1 MIFFAYETEIHLLIK
16 LNLIIMK
23 KSTILLLTGVFLLG
37 TANLFSQECV
47 FYSPVEKGTVLTHS
61 NYDKKDK
68 LTGTTTQT
76 VLDNYVK
83 EGVQTVKIRNEYQ
96 GVEMDSV
103 FMTEL
108 EMKCKDGRYFVDM
121 ESFIGESTLTP
132 YSNME
137 TTFEVENMTIPAELK
152 VGEVLDNGKVSVTIS
167 NNGKKIMTITVNITN
182 RIVEAKED
190 ITTPAGTFEC
200 YKISYDIST
209 KMLITIKASTVE
221 WYAKNVGVVRS
232 ESYNKKG
239 KLTGY
244 TVLTGFQK

>member
-1 MIFFAYETEIHLLIK
+1 
-16 LNLIIMK
+16 MK
-23 KSTILLLTGVFLLG
+23 KLTVLLFAVLLLSATV
-37 TANLFSQECV
+37 NLFSQECV
-47 FYSPVEKGTVLTHS
+47 FYSPVEKGTVLKHS

-68 LTGTTTQT
+68 LTGTSTQT
-76 VLDNYVK
+76 VIDNYVE
-83 EGVQTVKIRNEYQ
+83 EGIQTVKIRNEYQ
-96 GVEMDSV
+96 DVEIDSV

-108 EMKCKDGRYFVDM
+108 ELKCKDGRYYVDM
-121 ESFIGESTLTP
+121 ESYIGESTLTP
-132 YSNME
+132 YSDME
-137 TTFEVENMTIPAELK
+137 TTFEVENMTIPGELK
-152 VGEVLDNGKVSVTIS
+152 PGEILDNGKVTVAIS
-167 NNGKKIMTITVNITN
+167 NNGMKIMTISVNISN
-182 RIVEAKED
+182 RKVEAKED

-244 TVLTGFQK
+244 TVLTGLMR

>member
-1 MIFFAYETEIHLLIK
+1 MRK
-16 LNLIIMK
+16 VK
-23 KSTILLLTGVFLLG
+23 ILLLTGVFLLG
-37 TANLFSQECV
+37 TTNLFSQECV
-47 FYSPVEKGTVLTHS
+47 FYSPVEKGTVLKHS

-68 LTGTTTQT
+68 LTGTSIQT
-76 VLDNYVK
+76 VIDNYVK

-96 GVEMDSV
+96 DVEMDSV

-108 EMKCKDGRYFVDM
+108 EMKCKDGRYYVDM
-121 ESFIGESTLTP
+121 ESYIGESTLTP

-152 VGEVLDNGKVSVTIS
+152 TGDILDNGRVTVVVS
-167 NNGKKIMTITVNITN
+167 NNGMKIMTISVNISN
-182 RIVEAKED
+182 RKVEAKED

-244 TVLTGFQK
+244 TVLTEFQK

>member
-1 MIFFAYETEIHLLIK
+1 
-16 LNLIIMK
+16 MK
-23 KSTILLLTGVFLLG
+23 KSIFILLAAFFMLG
-37 TANLFSQECV
+37 ISNLFSQECV
-47 FYSPVEKGTVLTHS
+47 FYSPVEKGTVLKHS

-68 LTGTTTQT
+68 LTGTSTQT
-76 VLDNYVK
+76 VIDNYVE
-83 EGVQTVKIRNEYQ
+83 EGIQTVKIRNEYQ
-96 GVEMDSV
+96 DVDMDSV

-108 EMKCKDGRYFVDM
+108 ELKCKDGKYYVDM
-121 ESFIGESTLTP
+121 ESYIGESTLTP
-132 YSNME
+132 YSDME

-152 VGEVLDNGKVSVTIS
+152 VGEVLDNGRVTVTIS
-167 NNGKKIMTITVNITN
+167 NNGMKIMTISVNISN
-182 RIVEAKED
+182 RKVEAKED
-190 ITTPAGTFEC
+190 ITTQAGTFEC

-244 TVLTGFQK
+244 TVLTEFQK

>member
-1 MIFFAYETEIHLLIK
+1 
-16 LNLIIMK
+16 MK
-23 KSTILLLTGVFLLG
+23 KSIFILLAAFFILG
-37 TANLFSQECV
+37 ISNLFSQECV

-76 VLDNYVK
+76 VIDNYVE
-83 EGVQTVKIRNEYQ
+83 EGTQVIKLRNEYQ
-96 GVEMDSV
+96 GVDMDSV

-108 EMKCKDGRYFVDM
+108 ELKCKDGKYYVDM
-121 ESFIGESTLTP
+121 ESYIGENTLTP
-132 YSNME
+132 YSDME

-152 VGEVLDNGKVSVTIS
+152 VGEVLDNGKITVTIS
-167 NNGKKIMTITVNITN
+167 NNGMKIMTISVNISN
-182 RIVEAKED
+182 RKVEAKED
-190 ITTPAGTFEC
+190 ITTRAGTFEC

-244 TVLTGFQK
+244 TVLTDFQK

>member
-1 MIFFAYETEIHLLIK
+1 
-16 LNLIIMK
+16 MK
-23 KSTILLLTGVFLLG
+23 KSIFILLAVFFLWG
-37 TANLFSQECV
+37 NSNLFSQECV

-61 NYDKKDK
+61 NFDKKDK
-68 LTGTTTQT
+68 LTGTSTQT
-76 VLDNYVK
+76 VIDNYV
-83 EGVQTVKIRNEYQ
+83 EGGVQTVKIRNEYQ
-96 GVEMDSV
+96 DVEMDSV
-103 FMTEL
+103 FVSEL
-108 EMKCKDGRYFVDM
+108 EMKCKDGRYYVDM
-121 ESFIGESTLTP
+121 ESYIGESTLTP

-152 VGEVLDNGKVSVTIS
+152 VGEVLDNGKVTVTIS
-167 NNGKKIMTITVNITN
+167 NNGMKIMTISVNISN
-182 RIVEAKED
+182 RKVEAKED

>member
-1 MIFFAYETEIHLLIK
+1 
-16 LNLIIMK
+16 MK
-23 KSTILLLTGVFLLG
+23 KSIFILLAAFFILG
-37 TANLFSQECV
+37 ISNLFSQECV

-76 VLDNYVK
+76 VIDNYVE
-83 EGVQTVKIRNEYQ
+83 EGTQVVKLRNEYQ
-96 GVEMDSV
+96 GVDMDSV

-108 EMKCKDGRYFVDM
+108 ELKCKDGKYYVDM
-121 ESFIGESTLTP
+121 ESYIGESTLTP
-132 YSNME
+132 YSDME
-137 TTFEVENMTIPAELK
+137 TTFEVENMTIPAEMK
-152 VGEVLDNGKVSVTIS
+152 VGETLDNGKVTVTIS
-167 NNGKKIMTITVNITN
+167 NNGRKIMTITVNILN
-182 RIVEAKED
+182 RKVEAKED
-190 ITTPAGTFEC
+190 ITTRAGTFEC

-244 TVLTGFQK
+244 TVLTDFQK

>member
-1 MIFFAYETEIHLLIK
+1 MRK
-16 LNLIIMK
+16 VK
-23 KSTILLLTGVFLLG
+23 ILLLTGVFLLG
-37 TANLFSQECV
+37 TTNLFSQECV
-47 FYSPVEKGTVLTHS
+47 FYSPVEKGTVLKHS

-68 LTGTTTQT
+68 LTGTSIQT
-76 VLDNYVK
+76 VIDNYIK

-96 GVEMDSV
+96 DVEMDSV

-108 EMKCKDGRYFVDM
+108 EMKCKDGRYYVDM
-121 ESFIGESTLTP
+121 ESYIGESTLTP

-152 VGEVLDNGKVSVTIS
+152 TGDILDNGRVTVVVS
-167 NNGKKIMTITVNITN
+167 NNGMKIMTISVNISN
-182 RIVEAKED
+182 RKVEAIED
-190 ITTPAGTFEC
+190 ITTQAGTFEC

-221 WYAKNVGVVRS
+221 WYAKNVGVVKS

-244 TVLTGFQK
+244 TVLTEFQK

>member
-1 MIFFAYETEIHLLIK
+1 MRK
-16 LNLIIMK
+16 VK
-23 KSTILLLTGVFLLG
+23 ILLLAGVFLLG
-37 TANLFSQECV
+37 TTNLFSQECV
-47 FYSPVEKGTVLTHS
+47 FYSPVEKGTVLKHS

-68 LTGTTTQT
+68 LTGTSIQT
-76 VLDNYVK
+76 VIDNYVK

-96 GVEMDSV
+96 DVEMDSV

-108 EMKCKDGRYFVDM
+108 EMKCKDGRYYVDM
-121 ESFIGESTLTP
+121 ESYIGESTLTP

-152 VGEVLDNGKVSVTIS
+152 TGDILDNGRVTVVVS
-167 NNGKKIMTITVNITN
+167 NNGMKIMTISVNISN
-182 RIVEAKED
+182 RKVEAKED

-221 WYAKNVGVVRS
+221 WYAKNVGVVKS

-244 TVLTGFQK
+244 TVLTEFQK

>member
-1 MIFFAYETEIHLLIK
+1 
-16 LNLIIMK
+16 MK
-23 KSTILLLTGVFLLG
+23 KSIFILLAAFFMLG
-37 TANLFSQECV
+37 ISNLFSQECV
-47 FYSPVEKGTVLTHS
+47 FYSPVEKGTVLKHS

-76 VLDNYVK
+76 VIDNYVE
-83 EGVQTVKIRNEYQ
+83 EGTQVIKLRNEYQ
-96 GVEMDSV
+96 GVDMDSV

-108 EMKCKDGRYFVDM
+108 ELKCKDGKYYVDM
-121 ESFIGESTLTP
+121 ESYIGESTLTP
-132 YSNME
+132 YSDME

-152 VGEVLDNGKVSVTIS
+152 VGEVLDNGKITVTIS
-167 NNGKKIMTITVNITN
+167 NNGMKIMTISVNISN
-182 RIVEAKED
+182 RKVEAKED
-190 ITTPAGTFEC
+190 ITTRAGTFEC

-244 TVLTGFQK
+244 TVLTEFQK

>member
-1 MIFFAYETEIHLLIK
+1 MRKIK
-16 LNLIIMK
+16 
-23 KSTILLLTGVFLLG
+23 ILLLAGVFLLG
-37 TANLFSQECV
+37 TTNLFSQECV
-47 FYSPVEKGTVLTHS
+47 FYSPVEKGTVLKHS

-68 LTGTTTQT
+68 LTGTSTQT
-76 VLDNYVK
+76 VIDNYVE

-96 GVEMDSV
+96 DVEMDSV

-108 EMKCKDGRYFVDM
+108 EMKCKDGRYYVDM
-121 ESFIGESTLTP
+121 ESYIGESTLTP

-152 VGEVLDNGKVSVTIS
+152 VGDALDNGRVTVTIS
-167 NNGKKIMTITVNITN
+167 NNGMKIMTISVNISN
-182 RIVEAKED
+182 RKVEAIED
-190 ITTPAGTFEC
+190 ITTQAGTFEC

>member
-1 MIFFAYETEIHLLIK
+1 
-16 LNLIIMK
+16 MK
-23 KSTILLLTGVFLLG
+23 KSIFILLAAFFMLG
-37 TANLFSQECV
+37 ISNLFSQECV
-47 FYSPVEKGTVLTHS
+47 FYSPVEKGTVLKHS

-76 VLDNYVK
+76 VIDNYVE
-83 EGVQTVKIRNEYQ
+83 EGTQVIKLRNEYQ
-96 GVEMDSV
+96 GVDMDSV

-108 EMKCKDGRYFVDM
+108 ELKCKDGKYYVDM
-121 ESFIGESTLTP
+121 ESYIGESTLTP
-132 YSNME
+132 YSDME

-152 VGEVLDNGKVSVTIS
+152 VGEVLDNGKITVTIS
-167 NNGKKIMTITVNITN
+167 NNGMKILTISVNISN
-182 RIVEAKED
+182 RKVEAKED
-190 ITTPAGTFEC
+190 ITTRAGTFEC

-244 TVLTGFQK
+244 TVLTEFQK

>member
-1 MIFFAYETEIHLLIK
+1 
-16 LNLIIMK
+16 MK
-23 KSTILLLTGVFLLG
+23 KSIFILLAAFFMLG
-37 TANLFSQECV
+37 ISNLFSQECV
-47 FYSPVEKGTVLTHS
+47 FYSPVEKGTVLKHS

-76 VLDNYVK
+76 VIDNYVE
-83 EGVQTVKIRNEYQ
+83 EGTQVIKLRNEYQ
-96 GVEMDSV
+96 GVDMDSV

-108 EMKCKDGRYFVDM
+108 ELKCKDGKYYVDM
-121 ESFIGESTLTP
+121 ESYIGESTLTP
-132 YSNME
+132 YSDME
-137 TTFEVENMTIPAELK
+137 TTFEVENMTIPAEMK
-152 VGEVLDNGKVSVTIS
+152 VGETLDNGKVTVTIS
-167 NNGKKIMTITVNITN
+167 NNGMKIMTISVNISN
-182 RIVEAKED
+182 RKVEAKED
-190 ITTPAGTFEC
+190 ITTQAGTFEC

-244 TVLTGFQK
+244 TVLTEFQK

>member
-1 MIFFAYETEIHLLIK
+1 
-16 LNLIIMK
+16 MK
-23 KSTILLLTGVFLLG
+23 KLTILLFTGVFLLG

-47 FYSPVEKGTVLTHS
+47 FYSPVEKGTVVKYS

-68 LTGTTTQT
+68 LTGTSTQT
-76 VLDNYVK
+76 VIDNYVE
-83 EGVQTVKIRNEYQ
+83 EGVQTVKLRNEYQ
-96 GVEMDSV
+96 DVEMDSAFV
-103 FMTEL
+103 SEL
-108 EMKCKDGRYFVDM
+108 EMKCKDGRYYVDM
-121 ESFIGESTLTP
+121 ESYIGESMLTP
-132 YSNME
+132 YSDME

-152 VGEVLDNGKVSVTIS
+152 AGDVLDNGRVTVTIS
-167 NNGKKIMTITVNITN
+167 NNGMKIMTISVNISN
-182 RIVEAKED
+182 RKVEAKED

-209 KMLITIKASTVE
+209 KMIITIKASTVE
-221 WYAKNVGVVRS
+221 WYAKNIGVIRS

>member
-1 MIFFAYETEIHLLIK
+1 MKRVTISLLIA
-16 LNLIIMK
+16 
-23 KSTILLLTGVFLLG
+23 VFLLG
-37 TANLFSQECV
+37 AANLFSQECV
-47 FYSPVEKGTVLTHS
+47 FYSPVEKGTVLIHS

-68 LTGTTTQT
+68 LTGTSTQT
-76 VLDNYVK
+76 VIDNYVE
-83 EGVQTVKIRNEYQ
+83 EGVQTVKIRNEYKD
-96 GVEMDSV
+96 VEMDSV

-108 EMKCKDGRYFVDM
+108 EMKCKDGRYYVDM
-121 ESFIGESTLTP
+121 ESYIGESTLTP
-132 YSNME
+132 YSDME
-137 TTFEVENMTIPAELK
+137 TTFEMENMTIPGELK
-152 VGEVLDNGKVSVTIS
+152 PGEILDNGKVTVIIS
-167 NNGKKIMTITVNITN
+167 NNGMKIMTISVNISN
-182 RIVEAKED
+182 RKVEAKED

-221 WYAKNVGVVRS
+221 WYAKNVGVVKS

>member
-1 MIFFAYETEIHLLIK
+1 MRK
-16 LNLIIMK
+16 VK
-23 KSTILLLTGVFLLG
+23 ILLLTGVFLLG
-37 TANLFSQECV
+37 TTNLFSQECV
-47 FYSPVEKGTVLTHS
+47 FYSPVEKGTVLKHS

-68 LTGTTTQT
+68 LTGTSIQT
-76 VLDNYVK
+76 VIDNYIK

-96 GVEMDSV
+96 DVEMDSV

-108 EMKCKDGRYFVDM
+108 EMKCKDGRYYVDM
-121 ESFIGESTLTP
+121 ESYIGESTLTP

-152 VGEVLDNGKVSVTIS
+152 TGDILDNGRVTVVVS
-167 NNGKKIMTITVNITN
+167 NNGMKIMTISVNISN
-182 RIVEAKED
+182 RKVEAKED

-244 TVLTGFQK
+244 TVLTEFQK

>member
-1 MIFFAYETEIHLLIK
+1 
-16 LNLIIMK
+16 MK
-23 KSTILLLTGVFLLG
+23 KSIFILLAAFFLLSNS
-37 TANLFSQECV
+37 NLFAQECV
-47 FYSPVEKGTVLTHS
+47 FYSPVEKGTVLKHS
-61 NYDKKDK
+61 DYDKKDK
-68 LTGTTTQT
+68 LTGTSTQT
-76 VLDNYVK
+76 VLDNYI
-83 EGVQTVKIRNEYQ
+83 ENGVQTVKIRNEYQ

-108 EMKCKDGRYFVDM
+108 EMKCKDGRYYMDM

-132 YSNME
+132 YSEME
-137 TTFEVENMTIPAELK
+137 TTFEVENMTIPAKLK
-152 VGEVLDNGKVSVTIS
+152 AGDVLDNGRVTVTIS
-167 NNGKKIMTITVNITN
+167 NNGMKIMTISVNISN
-182 RIVEAKED
+182 RKVEAIEE

-244 TVLTGFQK
+244 TVLTELKK